1 MACCCFDLA
10 MKAKMELRHE
20 VQVERKRSC
29 GFRDQVFGATLL
41 WFWNPWVEQVLL
53 ALDIYKTLLFSLLS
67 YSCCQWCSYGFP
79 SWLLVRERERERWVL
94 FGEWYLWLMRNEW
107 RVKVVYKVEV
117 CGGKERFGGWIGFQ
131 NSNKVSRGGWHLGF

>member
-41 WFWNPWVEQVLL
+41 WFWNPWVGQVLL

-67 YSCCQWCSYGFP
+67 YNCCQWCSYGFP
-79 SWLLVRERERERWVL
+79 SWLLVRERERERDGFCLGNDICGWWEMSEGL
-94 FGEWYLWLMRNEW
+94 RWFIKW
-107 RVKVVYKVEV
+107 KVVAGKNGSE
-117 CGGKERFGGWIGFQ
+117 GG
-131 NSNKVSRGGWHLGF
+131 LGFKIQIR